1 MTINGGGFMIVGRLQ
16 TCSCSSSF
24 SSWVQKSPAIIIGL
38 LSFARDTLLKHCR
51 PVVVVIT
58 IHNFMIPPAHPFTP
72 RRSTIH
78 PVQLPLYSRDNI
90 NFPSSSLLNIK
101 YTGRSL
107 FMATAWQ
114 ARNLNN
120 IIMTWLSQ
128 WWWSGT
134 NYQAT
139 TDHHRDHMANNT
151 PRVLSINFS
160 MNGNTWT
167 TTHLLPCHV
176 ITIQA
181 NPVLIPIPE
190 NAKFWSTCH
199 HFIHSPV
206 SAYPVLSTWTDKRY
220 TWITFSMHHRLL
232 PSRPQLQLSEWV
244 SGTMPVK

>member
-16 TCSCSSSF
+16 TCSSSF
-24 SSWVQKSPAIIIGL
+24 TSSSWVQKSPAIIIIGL

-51 PVVVVIT
+51 PAVVVIT

-78 PVQLPLYSRDNI
+78 PVQLPLYSRDNV
-90 NFPSSSLLNIK
+90 NFPSSVPNIK

-128 WWWSGT
+128 WCWSGT

-176 ITIQA
+176 ITIQSS
-181 NPVLIPIPE
+181 PHP
-190 NAKFWSTCH
+190 
-199 HFIHSPV
+199 HSRECEILV
-206 SAYPVLSTWTDKRY
+206 GLSPLHSLPR
-220 TWITFSMHHRLL
+220 INL
-232 PSRPQLQLSEWV
+232 PSIKYLDWQALHLDYI
-244 SGTMPVK
+244 